1 MINKKH
7 IGSDFDN
14 FLKEEDILEE
24 VTIAAVKKVIS
35 YQLQRVMEERSL
47 TKQKL
52 ATMINTSRSSVDRL
66 LNPDN
71 TSVTLKTIGKAAR
84 VLGKSVV
91 CELR

>member
-52 ATMINTSRSSVDRL
+52 ATMMNTSRSSVDRL